1 MCVDASSQ
9 KENVVSN
16 LRETRRDKMSSWYLG
31 QEEPLSSFFD
41 SNRRSRHLS
50 EVVQVK
56 LRIFLILILNVFALG
71 ALTPYVGRVS
81 GRASGL

>member
-1 MCVDASSQ
+1 MTASLCIMCVDASSQ

-16 LRETRRDKMSSWYLG
+16 LRETRRDKMSSWHLG

-56 LRIFLILILNVFALG
+56 LRIFYTYFQCFCLG
-71 ALTPYVGRVS
+71 CFDTVCG
-81 GRASGL
+81 